1 MSRPLFLYGTLLVPR
16 VLRRFGGQPRR
27 LRPARAEGW
36 RRVTLR
42 GTPYP
47 TLLRGAGSVPGAL
60 LRVPPAV
67 LARLHAYEGPPYRLV
82 PLRVRTARGMAWA
95 RAWVAPPWRAA
106 ALECWPLPAAA
117 VKLAA

>member
-1 MSRPLFLYGTLLVPR
+1 MSRPLFLYGTLLRPA

-36 RRVTLR
+36 LRVGLR

-47 TLLRGAGSVPGAL
+47 TLLRGAGTVAGAL

-82 PLRVRTARGMAWA
+82 PLRVAGAPGPCWA

-106 ALECWPLPAAA
+106 RQAWHSPPPG
-117 VKLAA
+117 